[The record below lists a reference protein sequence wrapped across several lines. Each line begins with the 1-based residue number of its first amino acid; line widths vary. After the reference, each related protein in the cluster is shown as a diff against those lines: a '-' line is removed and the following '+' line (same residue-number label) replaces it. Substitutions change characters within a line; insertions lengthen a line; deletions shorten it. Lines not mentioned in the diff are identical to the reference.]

1 MKRNNRAYTL
11 TPGGTP
17 VKGHTRMSTIAHR
30 LAEVRAASG
39 LGVRPFAER
48 ITQAGYAV
56 SYGSVS
62 AYEREDGTEKVPAD
76 YVAAVCDAFN
86 INPSWL
92 LLGIGPRERTTQDG
106 ADPFVAGAAF
116 AVEKMMTAIREIVE
130 ATGSG
135 VDDGSDRY
143 EQLAQEIQEAAYRAE
158 TRQRRQTK

>member
-56 SYGSVS
+56 SYGAVS

-106 ADPFVAGAAF
+106 ADPFRAGAAF

-135 VDDGSDRY
+135 ADGSDPY

>member
-135 VDDGSDRY
+135 ADGSDPY
-143 EQLAQEIQEAAYRAE
+143 EQLARELQEAAYRAE
-158 TRQRRQTK
+158 MRQRRQTK

>member
-92 LLGIGPRERTTQDG
+92 LLGTGPRERVQDG
-106 ADPFVAGAAF
+106 ADPFRAGAAF

-135 VDDGSDRY
+135 VDDGSDPY